1 MERTRW
7 SYTITLAA
15 ALIVGCAMLA
25 GCGALF
31 PDQVSTEDSRN
42 VATTPPMG
50 PSESVVEPYGQSGG
64 AAPEKGDVAAVPQP
78 DRLVIRSKTLRLEV
92 DRTADAVGE
101 IRALAKKH
109 EAIITDL
116 RVATE
121 TDDWVY
127 RYDESGA
134 SSGEALRGWV
144 TVRVPAAAFEAFVDE
159 VSALGTVKYQSEATE
174 DVTQQHVD
182 LAARLENLRA
192 EEKRLRE
199 FFDAAKNVNEMLAIE
214 QELSRVRGEIES
226 LDAQV
231 EYLERQAAMATVTIE
246 LTEPKPVVRPDGESW
261 GFADAITNGFRG
273 AAGVIKIAITAL
285 IATSPLWLTG
295 LALLAVI
302 RAIVRRR
309 RASRAS
315 GESDRTPPAEPGPS
329 ATLPAEDRPEQ

>member
-1 MERTRW
+1 
-7 SYTITLAA
+7 
-15 ALIVGCAMLA
+15 
-25 GCGALF
+25 
-31 PDQVSTEDSRN
+31 
-42 VATTPPMG
+42 
-50 PSESVVEPYGQSGG
+50 
-64 AAPEKGDVAAVPQP
+64 
-78 DRLVIRSKTLRLEV
+78 
-92 DRTADAVGE
+92 
-101 IRALAKKH
+101 
-109 EAIITDL
+109 
-116 RVATE
+116 
-121 TDDWVY
+121 
-127 RYDESGA
+127 
-134 SSGEALRGWV
+134 V

-231 EYLERQAAMATVTIE
+231 KYLERQAAMATVTIE